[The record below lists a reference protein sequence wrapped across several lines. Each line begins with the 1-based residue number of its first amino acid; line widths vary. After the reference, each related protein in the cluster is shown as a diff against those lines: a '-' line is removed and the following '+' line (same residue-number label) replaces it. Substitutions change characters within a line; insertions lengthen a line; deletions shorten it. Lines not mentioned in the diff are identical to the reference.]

1 MQLNKIDDPRSNLQK
16 ARRRQL
22 VEFAHAKGMTEISEQ
37 MDADLIRE
45 RLMQRGFSQIPLRTY
60 SLGHAGRHEV
70 PPIGPKAPPPA
81 TPPGLSADELQ
92 QFREWQQQRQVK
104 PRARGRHRQNGHRR
118 PAQSLQGEEHS
129 DGPHRQ
135 HGIAEGKAESA
146 WLTRPSSMR

>member
-70 PPIGPKAPPPA
+70 PPIGPKAPPQA
-81 TPPGLSADELQ
+81 SPPGLSADELQ
-92 QFREWQQQRQVK
+92 QFREWQQQRQQ
-104 PRARGRHRQNGHRR
+104 A
-118 PAQSLQGEEHS
+118 PAPAGDIDKMPIGDLRKACKAKKIPMVRTDNMASLKEKLKA
-129 DGPHRQ
+129 
-135 HGIAEGKAESA
+135 HG
-146 WLTRPSSMR
+146 